1 MDSIALRESFNQ
13 ALLALPSNKADVDV
27 MTAYSSPITL
37 KKRPILEQLMR
48 KSFSLERPLDA
59 MAKHHEWLEGSDTQM
74 LKQVGLIMD
83 ALSSENK
90 RLSD

>member
-1 MDSIALRESFNQ
+1 MLLLGATGI
-13 ALLALPSNKADVDV
+13 LALPSNKADVDV
-27 MTAYSSPITL
+27 MAAYSSHITL

-48 KSFSLERPLDA
+48 KSFSLERPLGA

-74 LKQVGLIMD
+74 LKLVGLIMD
-83 ALSSENK
+83 VLSSENK